1 MTDTTRI
8 IDEIRAALEVWEEP
22 QLTCPHIDAMV
33 ENAALPPEAIAELDA
48 IREIHSQLRYG
59 TWVLRARAEAAEAKI
74 TAQAEEI
81 ERLNELTSCSVTVGR
96 GLSVYGT
103 IEAVGRVQTY
113 ILLDSNHP
121 VEKADVRRTLARE
134 LQAAEARVRELEGA
148 LKYCLRHLRENFG
161 NDSSTW
167 VEASRAILTGEQ
179 Q

>member
-1 MTDTTRI
+1 MSTDKAMVT
-8 IDEIRAALEVWEEP
+8 
-22 QLTCPHIDAMV
+22 DAM
-33 ENAALPPEAIAELDA
+33 
-48 IREIHSQLRYG
+48 G
-59 TWVLRARAEAAEAKI
+59 AEAKI

-148 LKYCLRHLRENFG
+148 LKEAGETPSDALALARRVANLNPDAGEIGEGMLRSL
-161 NDSSTW
+161 
-167 VEASRAILTGEQ
+167 VEDARRIVG
-179 Q
+179 